1 MLENVAS
8 MFDDM
13 EIMLKKL
20 KKKTYESRM
29 KEFRTQYNH
38 YVEEMTQYVESADQK
53 EAAAEEVA
61 DSFIHQVKSCF
72 EVKGKIKPR
81 TQADMNFMMIYYV
94 FPAILLTEHEDA
106 KLIADTICSAWGQ
119 SFKDSKIGYTTYEHL
134 YESFREKIFGIF

>member
-13 EIMLKKL
+13 ENMLKKL
-20 KKKTYESRM
+20 KKKTYELRM
-29 KEFRTQYNH
+29 KEFQTKYDH
-38 YVEEMTQYVESADQK
+38 YFEEMTRYVEGAENK
-53 EAAAEEVA
+53 EQAVGEVA
-61 DSFIHQVKSCF
+61 DSLIHQVKSRF

-81 TQADMNFMMIYYV
+81 TQVDMNFMMIYFV

-106 KLIADTICSAWGQ
+106 KLIADAICSTWGS

-134 YESFREKIFGIF
+134 YETFREKIFGIF